1 MPALTSEE
9 MHNALELIDFESIIE
24 PVCERCPK
32 AEDCSGYLSSECPFS
47 AQLMNVRYYIGN
59 ANEALQDAINFADGY
74 EEYKRDM
81 EIDIHRPSNPN
92 VA

>member
-9 MHNALELIDFESIIE
+9 MYNALKLIDFESIIE
-24 PVCERCPK
+24 PVCEKCPNI
-32 AEDCSGYLSSECPFS
+32 ENCSGSLSSHCPFS
-47 AQLMNVRYYIGN
+47 AQLMSVLTHIYN
-59 ANEALQDAINFADGY
+59 ADEALQDAVDFADGY